1 MTLDEQVTYLGVAA
15 NRSKVL
21 QTAVKAAEDVA
32 AEVASTPH
40 HRLRADLATK
50 VLNAPLA
57 WEEAFARAVVANPAL
72 STTPSDNDLQ
82 FTVNS
87 VWDAMAGA
95 PGPA

>member
-1 MTLDEQVTYLGVAA
+1 MTLDEQVTFLGVEA
-15 NRSKVL
+15 NRSKIL

-32 AEVASTPH
+32 AEPATVPH
-40 HRLRADLATK
+40 HTLRADLATK

-72 STTPSDNDLQ
+72 STTPNDGDLA
-82 FTVNS
+82 FTTNS
-87 VWDAMAGA
+87 IWDAMAGA